1 MLKLIRE
8 AVARG
13 WCTDR
18 NSHKE
23 MDSDLAEDIA
33 TSIYEA
39 LFGTK
44 GLASKTE
51 LTVGDLL
58 EAASAVAMRR
68 EASTSVSDR

>member
-23 MDSDLAEDIA
+23 MDAYLAEDIV
-33 TSIYEA
+33 TFVYETI
-39 LFGTK
+39 FGDN
-44 GLASKTE
+44 GISSKTE
-51 LTVGDLL
+51 MKVGDLL

-68 EASTSVSDR
+68 EASTSAPDR